1 MDEKVSAK
9 NLVLKVVPS
18 SIANPFIRKHHYSG
32 KCVNNSSLHFGVF
45 WEGKLEGV
53 MSYGPPLDKS
63 KVIGL
68 VQGTGWNQMLELN
81 RMAFSDVLPR
91 NSESRAISQSM
102 KLIKRNAPHIKWI
115 LSFADGTMC
124 GDGTIYR
131 ASNFILTAIKEN
143 QNIARLPN
151 GREIHKM
158 TLESNPTAPREELG
172 GASYYDVTGGRY
184 DFKKY
189 IEAAKAEVLT
199 GYQLR
204 YIYFIDK
211 RWRGRLTVPAI
222 PFSKID
228 EVGAGM
234 YKGRNIN
241 VSDRK

>member
-18 SIANPFIRKHHYSG
+18 SIANPFIRKHHCSG

-151 GREIHKM
+151 GGEIHKM

-184 DFKKY
+184 DFKK
-189 IEAAKAEVLT
+189 IH
-199 GYQLR
+199 
-204 YIYFIDK
+204 
-211 RWRGRLTVPAI
+211 
-222 PFSKID
+222 
-228 EVGAGM
+228 
-234 YKGRNIN
+234 
-241 VSDRK
+241 